1 MVESLSSNCIDVEAE
16 TEVLESV
23 SIATASLLKG
33 KTGQQL
39 KSVLIA
45 ALKIIGNVLKS

>member
-1 MVESLSSNCIDVEAE
+1 M
-16 TEVLESV
+16 
-23 SIATASLLKG
+23 ATASLLKG

-45 ALKIIGNVLKS
+45 ALKIISNVLKQSETPRKQLVKIITTKGGIEQ

>member
-1 MVESLSSNCIDVEAE
+1 M
-16 TEVLESV
+16 
-23 SIATASLLKG
+23 ATASLLKG

-45 ALKIIGNVLKS
+45 ALKIIRNVLKSSEQPRKKSVKIITMQGGIEQ